1 MNRTEYSNR
10 LEFARLMKREKL
22 NRMPLQMLA
31 PGQDALW
38 GERFEHRWHYDPSCP
53 LFMNEDG
60 CIYFF
65 LSTNAEYSMCSRR
78 FLEKKMILQNE
89 LIFHNDGGV
98 IVPTDS
104 DGDVWCFEPTHTM
117 IWATYTP
124 DEQVAIWNSIR
135 ERMN

>member
-1 MNRTEYSNR
+1 MNKTEFANR
-10 LEFARLMKREKL
+10 LEFVRLMKREKL

-31 PGQDALW
+31 PGQDALY
-38 GERFEHRWHYDPSCP
+38 GEHFEHRWHYDPSCP

-65 LSTNAEYSMCSRR
+65 PRFNIESSMSSRR
-78 FLEKKMILQNE
+78 FLEQKMILQHE
-89 LIFHNDGGV
+89 LVFYNDGGV
-98 IVPTDS
+98 IVPEDS

-117 IWATYTP
+117 IWAAYTP
-124 DEQVAIWNSIR
+124 EEQVAIWNSIS